1 MSESLFACARRLVAD
16 GRRAAVTLESDD
28 KRVTGV
34 PALPPLL
41 GCSQRSV
48 SRNPRPG
55 KLVTAK
61 RELPFTARRSGV
73 LIRCESVKL
82 LLPGKNL
89 SSLLFPASLPGLKDC
104 LND

>member
-1 MSESLFACARRLVAD
+1 MAA
-16 GRRAAVTLESDD
+16 GRCGAETLEPDD
-28 KRVTGV
+28 AKIPGGSTVTTQ
-34 PALPPLL
+34 L
-41 GCSQRSV
+41 GCSQKV
-48 SRNPRPG
+48 CFGEPGPG
-55 KLVTAK
+55 KLVKAK

-89 SSLLFPASLPGLKDC
+89 SSLLLPAFCPGIKDC